1 MYFVTSYVTFSTFHV
16 FCFFLAPSV
25 IVLLILGRLHR
36 KAKQFAMRNFSKVS
50 KQEEFLRLSLPA
62 ITKYLAD
69 DQLVAKRE
77 EHIYDAA
84 LRWLEVFRFFYKEE
98 I

>member
-1 MYFVTSYVTFSTFHV
+1 MLLPDREPNSPNHFYFG
-16 FCFFLAPSV
+16 CLIFFV
-25 IVLLILGRLHR
+25 LGRLHR

-50 KQEEFLRLSLPA
+50 KKEEFLRLSLPV

-77 EHIYDAA
+77 EHVYEAA
-84 LRWLEVFRFFYKEE
+84 LRWLEVIFT
-98 I
+98 